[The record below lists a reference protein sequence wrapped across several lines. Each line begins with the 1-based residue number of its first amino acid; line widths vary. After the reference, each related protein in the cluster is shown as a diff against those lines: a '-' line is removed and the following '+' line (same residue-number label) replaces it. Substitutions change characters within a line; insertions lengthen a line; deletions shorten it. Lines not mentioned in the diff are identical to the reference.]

1 MGAVER
7 AGTEL
12 ARRTSRRSFLGTLGR
27 TVVAIAGGSMVAVAL
42 EPDRAEA
49 HHICGHRTRP
59 APAPTHSRRSRG
71 RTPTGSGAPAAR
83 LPGRRRGRDLS
94 VGTADAAEG
103 LPDRG
108 PRAVPVRAEPAVRR
122 RLEPLLQRT
131 RSAYPGLLFGRRH
144 ADQRRRCGARLL
156 PAARKVF
163 CITYRSSTSGAERA
177 GRSRARRGVGRR
189 GDLEPVRPLRPVDG
203 GDHHPRGPR
212 GSRSRWGIS
221 LALHAVGAAV
231 AAAIVGSLL
240 AGAGALLGAPWGV
253 PGVVLVAA
261 AAALYVARELGL
273 PCRCRSCGGRCRTGG
288 ARSSPARRGVP
299 LRARPRPG
307 FLTYLGHGTV
317 VVVSVAAF
325 ASGRPLLG
333 AAVLAP
339 FGLAR
344 GLGPVLAFGVRS
356 PSDAAALVERLD
368 RSASKARWRVANA
381 LALSMML
388 VAAVVEVRRIDGPS
402 EVGALA
408 AAGVALTFGAAA
420 VAKLARR
427 AGWRT
432 LGSYG
437 LRPGATGLAGFGV
450 PAAELGIAAL
460 ALAGLGSSA
469 GLLSIVALVIFSGAI
484 VLGRVRA
491 GRRLER
497 VLRWVGHPGLPA
509 AARSQRRPRRGGVR
523 RVEGGGGR
531 ADRAL
536 ARRARR
542 RRPVPRRPRRPRS
555 RARGVG
561 RDGCVRGPPKEWG

>member
-1 MGAVER
+1 MVE
-7 AGTEL
+7 TI
-12 ARRTSRRSFLGTLGR
+12 TP
-27 TVVAIAGGSMVAVAL
+27 VVHG
-42 EPDRAEA
+42 
-49 HHICGHRTRP
+49 
-59 APAPTHSRRSRG
+59 
-71 RTPTGSGAPAAR
+71 
-83 LPGRRRGRDLS
+83 
-94 VGTADAAEG
+94 
-103 LPDRG
+103 
-108 PRAVPVRAEPAVRR
+108 
-122 RLEPLLQRT
+122 
-131 RSAYPGLLFGRRH
+131 
-144 ADQRRRCGARLL
+144 
-156 PAARKVF
+156 
-163 CITYRSSTSGAERA
+163 
-177 GRSRARRGVGRR
+177 
-189 GDLEPVRPLRPVDG
+189 
-203 GDHHPRGPR
+203 

-253 PGVVLVAA
+253 PGVVLVAV
-261 AAALYVARELGL
+261 AAALYVARELGAPVPVPQL
-273 PCRCRSCGGRCRTGG
+273 RRQVPDWWRTFFPPHVAAFLYGLG
-288 ARSSPARRGVP
+288 LG
-299 LRARPRPG
+299 PG

-356 PSDAAALVERLD
+356 PSDGAALVERLD
-368 RSASKARWRVANA
+368 RSASKARWRVANT

-420 VAKLARR
+420 VAKLARG
-427 AGWRT
+427 AAWWRT

-437 LRPGATGLAGFGV
+437 LRPGATALAGFGV

-460 ALAGLGSSA
+460 VFAGLGSSA

-491 GRRLER
+491 GRRLECGCFGGSGIR
-497 VLRWVGHPGLPA
+497 DYRLLLGRNVALAAVAFVAWRAGEDVPLVRSLGEPAGADLLPVALVVLGLALAVWVGAVAFAGLGR
-509 AARSQRRPRRGGVR
+509 RSGG
-523 RVEGGGGR
+523 
-531 ADRAL
+531 
-536 ARRARR
+536 
-542 RRPVPRRPRRPRS
+542 
-555 RARGVG
+555 
-561 RDGCVRGPPKEWG
+561 